1 MTFLHGLLRSTHIVM
16 GSVGLLSGATAM
28 VLRKGSP
35 MHGRVGQVFFVSM
48 TLMASCG
55 IMLSLAPE
63 LDRLN
68 ITGGSLALYLT
79 ITAWLTVERRARSI
93 GRAERVLAALGGLGA
108 LVVFAFAVRAAGIP
122 AETGATP
129 FFIAFGSIMALGVAG
144 DWRVLQAGGV
154 QGRARTVRHLWRMC
168 TAMLLATLSLFLGQ
182 PQVFPPVMRDRGL
195 LPVVPA
201 LVLLATLYFLLRELG
216 KGRRAQLPG

>member
-1 MTFLHGLLRSTHIVM
+1 
-16 GSVGLLSGATAM
+16 
-28 VLRKGSP
+28 
-35 MHGRVGQVFFVSM
+35 
-48 TLMASCG
+48 
-55 IMLSLAPE
+55 
-63 LDRLN
+63 
-68 ITGGSLALYLT
+68 
-79 ITAWLTVERRARSI
+79 
-93 GRAERVLAALGGLGA
+93 
-108 LVVFAFAVRAAGIP
+108 
-122 AETGATP
+122 
-129 FFIAFGSIMALGVAG
+129 VAG

-195 LPVVPA
+195 LPVAPA

>member
-16 GSVGLLSGATAM
+16 GTVGLLSGATAM

-48 TLMASCG
+48 TLMSSSG
-55 IMLSLAPE
+55 IILSLAPE

-79 ITAWLTVERRARSI
+79 ITAWLTVERRARST
-93 GRAERVLAALGGLGA
+93 GYAEWIVAALGGLGA
-108 LVVFAFAVRAAGIP
+108 LVVFAFAVRAASVS
-122 AETGATP
+122 AENGTTP
-129 FFIAFGSIMALGVAG
+129 FFVAFGSIMVLGVAG

-182 PQVFPPVMRDRGL
+182 PQVFPAVVRDSGL
-195 LPVVPA
+195 LPVAPA
-201 LVLLATLYFLLRELG
+201 LVLLATLYFLLRELV

>member
-1 MTFLHGLLRSTHIVM
+1 MTLLHGLLRSAHIVM
-16 GSVGLLSGATAM
+16 GTVGLLSGATAM

-55 IMLSLAPE
+55 IILSLAPE

-79 ITAWLTVERRARSI
+79 ITAWLTVERRARST
-93 GRAERVLAALGGLGA
+93 GYAEWVVAASGGLGA

-122 AETGATP
+122 AEAGATP
-129 FFIAFGSIMALGVAG
+129 FFIAFGGIMALGVVG

-182 PQVFPPVMRDRGL
+182 PQVFPSVIRDRGL
-195 LPVVPA
+195 LPVAPA
-201 LVLLATLYFLLRELG
+201 LVLLATLYFLLREQV